1 MEVSILPVISQSA
14 IPGLLILAAALLI
27 SSLQPRRKA
36 LVFIVALALLA
47 NLYRVNLE
55 EFFIKRVEIMKVIIS
70 IFGLEVLSALLSK
83 GSFFEISSQSILRK
97 VKSPVS
103 IFIVLNLLNAL
114 LSALLSNILVL
125 SYMMLVAVRLTAC
138 IPEFDPTD
146 LMISLVVSSNL
157 GSMATFI
164 GDISN
169 IIVGVNAGIGFLDFL
184 MVAAPIS
191 IISTLISLSVLLI
204 RVLRRKRLKCVS
216 EARFWDV
223 VQDYDRSYLIFGS
236 FSMILMLSLL
246 LLSRSL
252 RIDESVA
259 IGVIAIFLLFLGG
272 ERISKVFM
280 EVEWVSIAYVGSLLL
295 TTELINFIGGFDVL
309 AELISGVH
317 TRLNVYLMSIG
328 LSMFVDDAEAVAIL
342 SPVLRKLSVSGE
354 TWWALIVG
362 TSIGS
367 ALTPWGSMANLIALR
382 TVREMYREINPLRF
396 LYVSALAVLPVIP
409 VGYALICILGG
420 G

>member
-1 MEVSILPVISQSA
+1 MLNLEAGFRMEVSILPVISQSA
-14 IPGLLILAAALLI
+14 ILGLLILAAALLI

-216 EARFWDV
+216 EARFWDA

-382 TVREMYREINPLRF
+382 TVREMYREINPL
-396 LYVSALAVLPVIP
+396 
-409 VGYALICILGG
+409 
-420 G
+420 